1 MKEFDVT
8 ITETLKLTVSV
19 EASSKEEAQQMVS
32 DQWHA
37 GDHILDADNF
47 VEVEFESNDGK
58 EISAQRAQDNTIEV
72 LMVEPGQYPRVER
85 IGSDLASLQKAVD
98 GYIEAVY
105 PYDDPV
111 ALICGEEAKLEGKPL
126 NRALRDGD
134 GDIYDI
140 VAGKFFICGLGD
152 ENFASLPK
160 ELQQKYEEK
169 FRQPEAFLKMGSK
182 IMAIPTEPAKAAG
195 KGKTAPV
202 TERCYHHSQC
212 ERKEGKLMQE
222 EIENR
227 TVTLII
233 SAVKLTARELK
244 AGMDKYLSEKK
255 SKAME
260 KARAAPEKPSGKQTV
275 RQLIGQNQGVSNIE
289 ITNSNIKGFERIARK
304 YGVDFAVKK
313 DRSVSPPKYFVFF
326 KARDADALTA
336 AFKEYTAYELKRAA
350 KAQNRPSV
358 LAHLQALK
366 AKVQAITPGKSRNQ
380 NRGITI

>member
-58 EISAQRAQDNTIEV
+58 EISAERAPDDTIEV

-85 IGSDLASLQKAVD
+85 IGSDLASLQK
-98 GYIEAVY
+98 AVY

-126 NRALRDGD
+126 NRALRDED

-140 VAGKFFICGLGD
+140 VAGKFFLCGLGD
-152 ENFASLPK
+152 ENFAYLPK

-182 IMAIPTEPAKAAG
+182 IMAIPTEPQKTAP

-202 TERCYHHSQC
+202 TER
-212 ERKEGKLMQE
+212 
-222 EIENR
+222 
-227 TVTLII
+227 
-233 SAVKLTARELK
+233 
-244 AGMDKYLSEKK
+244 
-255 SKAME
+255 
-260 KARAAPEKPSGKQTV
+260 
-275 RQLIGQNQGVSNIE
+275 
-289 ITNSNIKGFERIARK
+289 
-304 YGVDFAVKK
+304 
-313 DRSVSPPKYFVFF
+313 
-326 KARDADALTA
+326 
-336 AFKEYTAYELKRAA
+336 
-350 KAQNRPSV
+350 
-358 LAHLQALK
+358 
-366 AKVQAITPGKSRNQ
+366 
-380 NRGITI
+380 

>member
-1 MKEFDVT
+1 
-8 ITETLKLTVSV
+8 
-19 EASSKEEAQQMVS
+19 
-32 DQWHA
+32 
-37 GDHILDADNF
+37 
-47 VEVEFESNDGK
+47 
-58 EISAQRAQDNTIEV
+58 
-72 LMVEPGQYPRVER
+72 
-85 IGSDLASLQKAVD
+85 
-98 GYIEAVY
+98 
-105 PYDDPV
+105 
-111 ALICGEEAKLEGKPL
+111 
-126 NRALRDGD
+126 
-134 GDIYDI
+134 
-140 VAGKFFICGLGD
+140 
-152 ENFASLPK
+152 
-160 ELQQKYEEK
+160 
-169 FRQPEAFLKMGSK
+169 
-182 IMAIPTEPAKAAG
+182 
-195 KGKTAPV
+195 
-202 TERCYHHSQC
+202 
-212 ERKEGKLMQE
+212 MQE

-304 YGVDFAVKK
+304 YL
-313 DRSVSPPKYFVFF
+313 VFF
-326 KARDADALTA
+326 KGRDADALTA

>member
-1 MKEFDVT
+1 
-8 ITETLKLTVSV
+8 
-19 EASSKEEAQQMVS
+19 
-32 DQWHA
+32 
-37 GDHILDADNF
+37 
-47 VEVEFESNDGK
+47 
-58 EISAQRAQDNTIEV
+58 
-72 LMVEPGQYPRVER
+72 
-85 IGSDLASLQKAVD
+85 
-98 GYIEAVY
+98 
-105 PYDDPV
+105 
-111 ALICGEEAKLEGKPL
+111 
-126 NRALRDGD
+126 
-134 GDIYDI
+134 
-140 VAGKFFICGLGD
+140 
-152 ENFASLPK
+152 
-160 ELQQKYEEK
+160 
-169 FRQPEAFLKMGSK
+169 
-182 IMAIPTEPAKAAG
+182 
-195 KGKTAPV
+195 
-202 TERCYHHSQC
+202 
-212 ERKEGKLMQE
+212 MQE

-289 ITNSNIKGFERIARK
+289 ITNSNIRGFERIARK
-304 YGVDFAVKK
+304 YGVDFA
-313 DRSVSPPKYFVFF
+313 VSPPKYFVFF